1 MLIDV
6 LLICFKSLAW
16 GEKKSEYHDMEF
28 GALCSGYKH
37 VPSETVHLFFP
48 VYRIPSEAT
57 LSSSEKVEPVT
68 TIAAVLMFTT
78 KF

>member
-1 MLIDV
+1 
-6 LLICFKSLAW
+6 
-16 GEKKSEYHDMEF
+16 MEL

-37 VPSETVHLFFP
+37 VPSETVHLFVP
-48 VYRIPSEAT
+48 VYRRIPSEAT

-68 TIAAVLMFTT
+68 TIAAVVMFTT

>member
-1 MLIDV
+1 
-6 LLICFKSLAW
+6 
-16 GEKKSEYHDMEF
+16 MEL

-68 TIAAVLMFTT
+68 TIAAVVMFTT

>member
-1 MLIDV
+1 M
-6 LLICFKSLAW
+6 
-16 GEKKSEYHDMEF
+16 GRKKSEYHGMEL

-37 VPSETVHLFFP
+37 VPSETVHLFVP
-48 VYRIPSEAT
+48 VYRRIPSEAT

-68 TIAAVLMFTT
+68 TIAAVVMFTT